1 MIQADITR
9 WYNSTNRLAQT
20 SPLSVFYLQTISH
33 LSSKNGSRHNVKYL
47 QETRTNVT
55 LAIRWLAVHE
65 IRKNQL
71 IILEFLSHWKL
82 QWKNLSSQV
91 SAILLHKE
99 WGRKTKRNLKKSTHS
114 TWWLLPV
121 YPWGFNNTWI
131 TSFRFY
137 RFDKSMTKI
146 KPNLG
151 CKIPQPIYK
160 PVTKT
165 SLPNAEVVE
174 IIKKKR
180 IFYWPKW

>member
-33 LSSKNGSRHNVKYL
+33 LSSKNGSRHHVKYL

-55 LAIRWLAVHE
+55 LAIRWLAVLRWLAVHE

-82 QWKNLSSQV
+82 QWKKLSSQV

-99 WGRKTKRNLKKSTHS
+99 WGRKTKRNFKKAHIPLDDSYPYNLEVLIILESPLSDSTDFH
-114 TWWLLPV
+114 WQV
-121 YPWGFNNTWI
+121 N
-131 TSFRFY
+131 
-137 RFDKSMTKI
+137 D
-146 KPNLG
+146 
-151 CKIPQPIYK
+151 
-160 PVTKT
+160 
-165 SLPNAEVVE
+165 
-174 IIKKKR
+174 
-180 IFYWPKW
+180 